1 MVEQLW
7 GWLGV
12 VWTKPIRSGIVIG
25 LLMQG
30 GSLTVVKVQVALLKQ
45 KVLFPQFF
53 SKFDAILLPDGQGD
67 VIIRDG
73 AHS

>member
-1 MVEQLW
+1 
-7 GWLGV
+7 
-12 VWTKPIRSGIVIG
+12 
-25 LLMQG
+25 MQG